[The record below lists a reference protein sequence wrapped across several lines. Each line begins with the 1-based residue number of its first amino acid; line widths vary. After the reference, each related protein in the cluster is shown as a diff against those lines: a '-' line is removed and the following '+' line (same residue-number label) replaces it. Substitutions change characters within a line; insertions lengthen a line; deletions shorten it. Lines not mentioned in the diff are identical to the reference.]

1 MIMPNTW
8 IHLGST
14 VLRAPRPRVIAI
26 PLTDISYVSCK
37 KYEYKTIDHMDY
49 KIYLSSSKK
58 TYAVTTDTGKTIDVS
73 SLINAEYFRQQKIAL

>member
-1 MIMPNTW
+1 
-8 IHLGST
+8 
-14 VLRAPRPRVIAI
+14 
-26 PLTDISYVSCK
+26 
-37 KYEYKTIDHMDY
+37 MDY